1 MASEEVWYFA
11 YGSNLNVGQMMNR
24 VGEWS
29 SSNRATLPG
38 YKLMFNVRSS
48 RWGGLTSNMVK
59 TGNPNDKVYGVLYR
73 IIMEKL
79 SVLSTYERHR
89 PDRDNHRS
97 RRSETEGEGLYF

>member
-48 RWGGLTSNMVK
+48 
-59 TGNPNDKVYGVLYR
+59 DGV
-73 IIMEKL
+73 
-79 SVLSTYERHR
+79 
-89 PDRDNHRS
+89 D
-97 RRSETEGEGLYF
+97 